1 MIAQMGL
8 ASHKKG
14 INMEILK
21 MAVPVVFAAGFVM
34 VIIWLGCCARLF
46 ALLKVRQPE
55 KYKQMGEP
63 SVILNNSI
71 RNNMAFMRFLF
82 RREDRA
88 LGDLAISR
96 FTGFMF
102 YYFFVV
108 LAVYLFLVISI
119 FSLVQTK
126 PH

>member
-1 MIAQMGL
+1 
-8 ASHKKG
+8 
-14 INMEILK
+14 MEILESI
-21 MAVPVVFAAGFVM
+21 VPVAFAAAFVM
-34 VIIWLGCCARLF
+34 IIIWLGCCARLF

-63 SVILNNSI
+63 SVIMNNSI

-88 LGDLAISR
+88 LGDPGITR

-119 FSLVQTK
+119 FMIAPTK